1 MIFLIIINNSATF
14 SADNISTCL
23 EVMVYYFP
31 VQSEKGRTFP
41 ILKFPK
47 MFKGELKHVG

>member
-1 MIFLIIINNSATF
+1 MIFLRIINNSASF

-31 VQSEKGRTFP
+31 VQSEKGRNFSNIEVP
-41 ILKFPK
+41 
-47 MFKGELKHVG
+47 